1 MALMKLQV
9 KIALVT
15 FVVIG
20 VVRATAQDPAP
31 APNADLPGEAVA
43 AQQDKGDKK
52 KPADKDKKKDKG
64 KDKEKEKTPPLALS
78 ELLPQEGRLD
88 LTELPLAPEMLGNF
102 GPTGILYTIPPQFTR
117 LPDRTILAKQQLANG
132 RIIFVP
138 VVIPGATVPVPGTG
152 GRGFLPV
159 GVGGFKIADN
169 NSPMPQD
176 RIYLDFNFFNDFLA
190 STNNRLGTGIQN
202 MNIYRESFGLE
213 KTFLDGN
220 GSVGLILPLNTL
232 SMQSPVSSLNGTHTG
247 LGDLSLFARYAL
259 YGDRAN
265 NNWISG
271 GLAVTAPTG
280 SSNFAGIDAPSPV
293 ANTTILQPFGSYLWN
308 FGNLYVQGFISIY
321 TPTDHGSSPVLL
333 FNDIGIGY
341 FVYRAPVADRWLTGV
356 APTFEVHV
364 TDPLNFR
371 GPITASNPFGAFD
384 VVDLGVG
391 LNVLLRARSRLG
403 IGVVTPVTGPRPF
416 TIEALAQFRVRF

>member
-1 MALMKLQV
+1 MKLQV
-9 KIALVT
+9 NIALLAVL
-15 FVVIG
+15 VIG
-20 VVRATAQDPAP
+20 VARAAPQDSAP
-31 APNADLPGEAVA
+31 TPNANLPGDPVA

-52 KPADKDKKKDKG
+52 KPADKDKKKDTKD
-64 KDKEKEKTPPLALS
+64 KDKEKPAPLALS
-78 ELLPQEGRLD
+78 DLSPQEGRLD

-102 GPTGILYTIPPQFTR
+102 GPTGILYTIPPQFAK
-117 LPDRTILAKQQLANG
+117 LPDRTIFLKKQLDNG
-132 RIIFVP
+132 KIIFIP
-138 VVIPGATVPVPGTG
+138 VVIPGATVPVPGAG
-152 GRGFLPV
+152 GRGFLPL
-159 GVGGFKIADN
+159 GHGGFKIADN

-202 MNIYRESFGLE
+202 MNIYRESFGVE

-232 SMQSPVSSLNGTHTG
+232 AMQSPVSSLNGMHTG

-259 YGDRAN
+259 YGDRPN
-265 NNWISG
+265 NNWISA

-280 SSNFAGIDAPSPV
+280 SSNFGGIDAPSPV
-293 ANTTILQPFGSYLWN
+293 ANTTILQPFGAYLWH
-308 FGNLYVQGFISIY
+308 FGNFYVQGFMSLY

-341 FVYRAPVADRWLTGV
+341 FVYQAPVADRLVTGV

-371 GPITASNPFGAFD
+371 GAITASNPFGAFD

-403 IGVVTPVTGPRPF
+403 IGIVTPVTGPRPF